1 MTERETTIQAMANEK
16 TFTIYSS
23 ESKWIRKIK
32 KLSENHPEEVI
43 IKRIDYDEQDKNK
56 EYSITAEISKRYLKI
71 NPPRKNNLTEEQRTQ
86 LAERLKQSRNKG

>member
-1 MTERETTIQAMANEK
+1 MTERETTIQAMADEK

-23 ESKWIRKIK
+23 ESKWIKKIK